1 MNKKELGELKKQLK
15 YDNDKLYLKGIQEG
29 YGRCNDGEPVVRFT
43 RLING
48 ETLEKE
54 EGELY
59 FDIFKKS
66 LSGTYGK
73 NLIEYG
79 FDNGDP
85 QAKKLQETFFDYKN
99 GSLLKEEEFQALV
112 QELLVKGDYRNPV
125 YITAGIFEY
134 AAPGL
139 NANNE
144 ILEENSVF
152 RFMIVAVSEAKL
164 TEIGLYYNH
173 QTNEVQR
180 KVNDEMQIVPQPL
193 DAFLYPSFSGR
204 ASDVNH
210 FLYHS
215 KTAKKPNIELIEEY
229 FHIPFISSA
238 PEQTEGFAKVIA
250 DVFPKGME
258 TKTALK
264 FHENLS
270 DYIAENSE
278 EYSMVMMDKSR
289 IKDLLVAS
297 GAREENMRFFD
308 SSFTKILEDQEV
320 AAINLMEKGKV
331 SLKAPSI
338 SISIKDDALEHVKTR
353 NIDGH
358 NCLVIEMDDG
368 LEISGLPA
376 NLLQPAKSV
385 HVIQPASQIPAA
397 EPAST
402 ETPDLTQSL
411 E

>member
-1 MNKKELGELKKQLK
+1 MNKKELNEIKKQLK
-15 YDNDKLYLKGIQEG
+15 YENEALYLKGIQEG

-54 EGELY
+54 EGELF

-79 FDNGDP
+79 FDRNIP
-85 QAKKLQETFFDYKN
+85 ESKALQETFFAYKD
-99 GSLLKEEEFQALV
+99 GSLLIQEQFEQLV
-112 QELLVKGDYRNPV
+112 KDLLVKGDYRNPV

-134 AAPGL
+134 AAPAL
-139 NANNE
+139 NKNNE

-152 RFMIVAVSEAKL
+152 RFMIVAISEAKL

-173 QTNEVQR
+173 ETNEVQR
-180 KVNDEMQIVPQPL
+180 KVNDEMQIVTPPL

-210 FLYHS
+210 FLYHAKS
-215 KTAKKPNIELIEEY
+215 AKKPNIDLIEDY
-229 FHIPFISSA
+229 FHIPFVSSA
-238 PEQTEGFAKVIA
+238 PEQAEGFAKVIA
-250 DVFPKGME
+250 DIFPNGMD

-270 DYIAENSE
+270 DYIDENNNE
-278 EYSMVMMDKSR
+278 DSMVMMDKTR

-297 GAREENMRFFD
+297 GAPDENMRFFD
-308 SSFTKILEDQEV
+308 SSFSKILEDQEV
-320 AAINLMEKGKV
+320 AAVNLMETGKV
-331 SLKAPSI
+331 SFKAPSI
-338 SISIKDDALEHVKTR
+338 SISVRDDALEYVKTKT
-353 NIDGH
+353 IDGH
-358 NCLVIEMDDG
+358 PCLVIEMNDG

-376 NLLQPAKSV
+376 NLLTPTKTV
-385 HVIQPASQIPAA
+385 HVIQPTTQPQEENE
-397 EPAST
+397 EP
-402 ETPDLTQSL
+402 TPDSMASY
-411 E
+411 

>member
-1 MNKKELGELKKQLK
+1 MNKKELNEIKKQLK
-15 YDNDKLYLKGIQEG
+15 YENEALYLKGIQEG

-54 EGELY
+54 EGELF

-79 FDNGDP
+79 FDRNIP
-85 QAKKLQETFFDYKN
+85 ESKALQETFFAYKD
-99 GSLLKEEEFQALV
+99 GSLLIKEQFEQLV
-112 QELLVKGDYRNPV
+112 KDLLVKGDYRNPV

-134 AAPGL
+134 AAPAL
-139 NANNE
+139 NKNNE

-152 RFMIVAVSEAKL
+152 RFMIVAISEAKL

-173 QTNEVQR
+173 ETNEVQR
-180 KVNDEMQIVPQPL
+180 KVNDEMQIVTPPL

-210 FLYHS
+210 FLYHAKS
-215 KTAKKPNIELIEEY
+215 AKKPNIDLIEDY
-229 FHIPFISSA
+229 FHIPFVSSA
-238 PEQTEGFAKVIA
+238 PEQSEGFAKVIA
-250 DVFPKGME
+250 DIFPNGMD

-270 DYIAENSE
+270 DYIDENNNE
-278 EYSMVMMDKSR
+278 ESMMMMDKTR

-297 GAREENMRFFD
+297 GAPDENMRFFD
-308 SSFTKILEDQEV
+308 SSFSKILEDQEV
-320 AAINLMEKGKV
+320 AAVNLMETGKV
-331 SLKAPSI
+331 SFKAPSI
-338 SISIKDDALEHVKTR
+338 SISVRDDALEYVKTKT
-353 NIDGH
+353 IDGH
-358 NCLVIEMDDG
+358 PCLVIEMNDG

-376 NLLQPAKSV
+376 NLLTPTKTV
-385 HVIQPASQIPAA
+385 HVIQPTNQPQEENE
-397 EPAST
+397 EP
-402 ETPDLTQSL
+402 TPDSMSSY
-411 E
+411 

>member
-1 MNKKELGELKKQLK
+1 MNKKELNEIKKQLK
-15 YDNDKLYLKGIQEG
+15 YENEALYLKGIQEG

-54 EGELY
+54 EGELF

-79 FDNGDP
+79 FDRNIP
-85 QAKKLQETFFDYKN
+85 ESKALQETFFAYKD
-99 GSLLKEEEFQALV
+99 GSLLIKEQFEQLV
-112 QELLVKGDYRNPV
+112 KDLLVKGDYRNPV

-134 AAPGL
+134 AAPAL
-139 NANNE
+139 NKNNE

-152 RFMIVAVSEAKL
+152 RFMIVAISEAKL

-173 QTNEVQR
+173 ETNEVQR
-180 KVNDEMQIVPQPL
+180 KVNDEMQIVTPPL

-210 FLYHS
+210 FLYHAKS
-215 KTAKKPNIELIEEY
+215 AKKPNIDLIEDY
-229 FHIPFISSA
+229 FHIPFVSSA
-238 PEQTEGFAKVIA
+238 PEQSEGFAKVIA
-250 DVFPKGME
+250 DIFPNGMD

-270 DYIAENSE
+270 DYIDENNNE
-278 EYSMVMMDKSR
+278 DSMVMMDKTR

-297 GAREENMRFFD
+297 GAPDENMRFFD
-308 SSFTKILEDQEV
+308 SSFSKILEDQEV
-320 AAINLMEKGKV
+320 AAVNLMETGKV
-331 SLKAPSI
+331 SFKAPSI
-338 SISIKDDALEHVKTR
+338 SISVRDDALEYVKTKT
-353 NIDGH
+353 IDGH
-358 NCLVIEMDDG
+358 PCLVIEMNDG

-376 NLLQPAKSV
+376 NLLTPTKTV
-385 HVIQPASQIPAA
+385 HVIQPTNQPQ
-397 EPAST
+397 EENEKP
-402 ETPDLTQSL
+402 TPDSMSSY
-411 E
+411 